1 MPSLKKEDVTAA
13 LRKSDG
19 NMKFTKYSAGESL
32 FLMVRNGRGYW
43 RVQYR
48 DGQSFKAKV
57 LGTAADLSP
66 TEAGHERDAFMVA
79 RRNARK
85 GLVTTSRMSA
95 ATAGAASA
103 GVPPAEPLSALL
115 ARFMIEHAPQWKS
128 AKVLLEGKSP
138 AQVAELVAAD
148 KAGKAAKDYRRMF
161 AQLPADIL
169 AADAQTIQP
178 LAFRTACKAIWPDNA
193 DSVARMMKRLATL
206 QVYQATGVVKGSK
219 KGKAKNRH
227 ASMPYPDVPAYVREL
242 MTRNHVAARALRWT
256 ILSAVR
262 ANETREATWSEI
274 VEVDDQ
280 PCWFLSAERMK
291 AENSHTVPLTEAMLD
306 IIGKRPTGKGAGNV
320 ALFPGSRGA
329 RFINNGLMLEELRKT
344 VKANVAD
351 VHGFR
356 TSFRSWAADCT
367 DIPREVAEKALAH
380 VVPGVEGDYQRG
392 LLLAKRRKLMDQ
404 WAKFCGTL
412 AGVPVSVRATA

>member
-1 MPSLKKEDVTAA
+1 MPSLRKEDVAAA
-13 LRKSDG
+13 LRTSDG
-19 NMKFTKYSAGESL
+19 NMKFAKYSAGESL

-48 DGQSFKAKV
+48 DGQSFKAKI

-85 GLVTTSRMSA
+85 GLVVAMSA
-95 ATAGAASA
+95 AGAGAASA
-103 GVPPAEPLSALL
+103 GVSALEPLTALL
-115 ARFMIEHAPQWKS
+115 SRFMIEHAPEWKS
-128 AKVLLEGKSP
+128 AKAILEGKTQ
-138 AQVAELVAAD
+138 AQIAELIATH

-193 DSVARMMKRLATL
+193 DSVARMMKRLNTL
-206 QVYQATGVVKGSK
+206 QIYQTTGVVKGSK
-219 KGKAKNRH
+219 KNKAKRRH
-227 ASMPYPDVPAYVREL
+227 ASMPYPDVPAFMRDLES
-242 MTRNHVAARALRWT
+242 RDHVAARALRWT

-262 ANETREATWSEI
+262 SSETREATWDEI
-274 VEVDDQ
+274 IDVDGK

-291 AENSHTVPLTEAMLD
+291 VEGNNSHTVPLTKAMLD
-306 IIGKRPTGKGAGNV
+306 IIGKRPTGKGPGNV
-320 ALFPGSRGA
+320 ALFPGSRGV
-329 RFINNGLMLEELRKT
+329 RFISDGLMLEELRKT
-344 VKANVAD
+344 IPASVAD

-367 DIPREVAEKALAH
+367 NIPREVAEKALAH
-380 VVPGVEGDYQRG
+380 AVSGVEGDYQRG

-404 WAKFCGTL
+404 WAKFCG
-412 AGVPVSVRATA
+412 AR

>member
-1 MPSLKKEDVTAA
+1 MPLKKEDVAA
-13 LRKSDG
+13 AIRESDG
-19 NMKFTKYSAGESL
+19 IKKFKKYSAGESL
-32 FLMVRNGRGYW
+32 FLMTRNGRGYW
-43 RVQYR
+43 RLQYR
-48 DGQSFKAKV
+48 DGQTFKAKV
-57 LGTAADLSP
+57 LGSAADLSP
-66 TEAGHERDAFMVA
+66 TEARNQSRSFMAA

-85 GLVTTSRMSA
+85 GIVVPGTAPMTA
-95 ATAGAASA
+95 AAAGAASA
-103 GVPPAEPLSALL
+103 GVPPAKPLSALL

-128 AKVLLEGKSP
+128 AKALLEGKSP
-138 AQVAELVAAD
+138 VQVAELIAAD

-178 LAFRTACKAIWPDNA
+178 LTFRTACKAIWPDNA

-206 QVYQATGVVKGSK
+206 QGYQTTGVVKGSK

-227 ASMPYPDVPAYVREL
+227 SSMPYPDVPAYVREL
-242 MTRNHVAARALRWT
+242 ATRNHVAARALRWT

-262 ANETREATWSEI
+262 ANETREATWGEI
-274 VEVDDQ
+274 IEVDGK

-291 AENSHTVPLTEAMLD
+291 AENSHTVPLTKAMLD
-306 IIGKRPTGKGAGNV
+306 IIGKRPTRKAANV
-320 ALFPGSRGA
+320 PLFPGSRGA
-329 RFINNGLMLEELRKT
+329 RFMNNGLMLEELRKT

-380 VVPGVEGDYQRG
+380 VVQGVEGDYQRG
-392 LLLAKRRKLMDQ
+392 LLLAKRRKLMDD
-404 WAKFCGTL
+404 WSAFCTG
-412 AGVPVSVRATA
+412 SK

>member
-1 MPSLKKEDVTAA
+1 MPLKKEDVTAA

-19 NMKFTKYSAGESL
+19 NMKFAKYSAGESL

-57 LGTAADLSP
+57 LGTAPDLSP

-85 GLVTTSRMSA
+85 GLVTASPMSA
-95 ATAGAASA
+95 AAAGAASA
-103 GVPPAEPLSALL
+103 GVAPAEPLSALL

-128 AKVLLEGKSP
+128 AKALLEGKSP
-138 AQVAELVAAD
+138 VQVAELIAAD
-148 KAGKAAKDYRRMF
+148 QAGKAAKDYRRMF

-178 LAFRTACKAIWPDNA
+178 LIFRTACKAIWPENA
-193 DSVARMMKRLATL
+193 DSVARMMKRLGTL
-206 QVYQATGVVKGSK
+206 QLYQTTGVVMGSK

-227 ASMPYPDVPAYVREL
+227 PSMPYPDVPAYMREL
-242 MTRNHVAARALRWT
+242 AARNHVAARALRWT

-262 ANETREATWSEI
+262 SSETREATWGEI
-274 VEVDDQ
+274 IDVDGK

-291 AENSHTVPLTEAMLD
+291 AENSHTVPLTKAMLD

-320 ALFPGSRGA
+320 ALFPGSRGV
-329 RFINNGLMLEELRKT
+329 RFISDGLMLEELRKT
-344 VKANVAD
+344 IPANVAD

-392 LLLAKRRKLMDQ
+392 LLLAKRRTLMDQ
-404 WAKFCGTL
+404 WAKFCGTC
-412 AGVPVSVRATA
+412 

>member
-1 MPSLKKEDVTAA
+1 MPSLSVKNRKDDVAAA
-13 LRKSDG
+13 LRNSEG
-19 NMKFTKYSAGESL
+19 NMKFAKYSAGGSL

-79 RRNARK
+79 RRNARN
-85 GLVTTSRMSA
+85 GIVVAGTEPMSA
-95 ATAGAASA
+95 AAAGAASA
-103 GVPPAEPLSALL
+103 GIAPPEPLSALL

-128 AKVLLEGKSP
+128 AKALLEGKT
-138 AQVAELVAAD
+138 QVQIAELIAAD

-161 AQLPADIL
+161 AQLPSDIL

-178 LAFRTACKAIWPDNA
+178 LVFRTACKAIWPDNA
-193 DSVARMMKRLATL
+193 DSVSRMMKRLGTL
-206 QVYQATGVVKGSK
+206 QVYQTTGVVKGSK

-227 ASMPYPDVPAYVREL
+227 PSMPYPDVPAFMRDL
-242 MTRNHVAARALRWT
+242 MTRDHVAARALRWT

-262 ANETREATWSEI
+262 ANETREATWGEI
-274 VEVDDQ
+274 VEIDGK

-291 AENSHTVPLTEAMLD
+291 AENSHTVPLSKAMLD
-306 IIGKRPTGKGAGNV
+306 IIGKRPTGKGAANV

-329 RFINNGLMLEELRKT
+329 RFMNNGLMLEELRKT
-344 VKANVAD
+344 VPANVAD

-392 LLLAKRRKLMDQ
+392 LLLAKRRKLMDD
-404 WAKFCGTL
+404 WAKFCTTS
-412 AGVPVSVRATA
+412 AK